1 MNDRPF
7 DMPQIRPSRLSLFAN
22 ATIGLLSRLLP
33 PPAEQPRFSWN
44 RGTINEL
51 VTVASDLTGVYPDRR
66 FFGIGHGP
74 SFVVHA
80 IGRLGSREKVPVE
93 ADHVPFSGSFVE
105 PITGSAHIVRTH
117 CLAHAENFRMVEGKN
132 PSLAA
137 AAQNRSAYE
146 ALLTGMGLHPFRI
159 VDDFARTGIRTAF
172 IDVAGKKGIGSL
184 VSFVDFFYE
193 FAGEHDIAPSKIQQA
208 IDIIVLS
215 SAAVPD
221 LLNLRALYAFTA
233 PLRWVPLSPEL
244 SRALDGQ
251 WSMGQDRFVPHHAPE
266 NWGGRPIAVS
276 PQQLLLAERVK
287 EMINSVAD
295 DRTEGIDPPRR
306 PSDRPRLVA
315 RDGGLRS

>member
-215 SAAVPD
+215 S
-221 LLNLRALYAFTA
+221 
-233 PLRWVPLSPEL
+233 
-244 SRALDGQ
+244 
-251 WSMGQDRFVPHHAPE
+251 
-266 NWGGRPIAVS
+266 
-276 PQQLLLAERVK
+276 RV
-287 EMINSVAD
+287 VT
-295 DRTEGIDPPRR
+295 RPRR
-306 PSDRPRLVA
+306 PMEHGPRPFRPPSCA
-315 RDGGLRS
+315 RKLGRQTHRRFAATASIGRASERNDQQRRRRQNRRHRSAATPVGSPAPRR